1 MNLARDYINFA
12 VKFVGLGYIVMWPWS
27 TTGAGGDVFGATL
40 VCAGGIGAAIAPLC
54 HLPHVLRFSVGL
66 HMVGALF
73 AALAM
78 LQLVAGML
86 FVARAPSDTPAPPRK
101 APAALLRAAKA
112 RLRPLPPPRKL
123 GKPRTEFGLR
133 GVPR

>member
-27 TTGAGGDVFGATL
+27 TTRAGGDVFGAAL
-40 VCAGGIGAAIAPLC
+40 VCDGDIGAAIVPLC
-54 HLPHVLRFSVGL
+54 HLPHVLRFSLGL

-73 AALAM
+73 AALAV
-78 LQLVAGML
+78 LQLVAGLL
-86 FVARAPSDTPAPPRK
+86 FVERSPSDAPARARK
-101 APAALLRAAKA
+101 APAALLKAAKA
-112 RLRPLPPPRKL
+112 RLRPLPAPRKL
-123 GKPRTEFGLR
+123 GKPRREFGLR